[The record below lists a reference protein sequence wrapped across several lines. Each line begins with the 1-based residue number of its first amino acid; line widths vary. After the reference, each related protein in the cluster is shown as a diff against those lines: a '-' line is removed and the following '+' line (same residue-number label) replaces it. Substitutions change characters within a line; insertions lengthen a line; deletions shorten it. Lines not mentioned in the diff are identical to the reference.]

1 MDTSRDVR
9 MLVKEYQDIV
19 NYASKSSDGT
29 EKLEDIEKL
38 LVSDAE
44 WSANA
49 AAHLLDLANSYGS
62 FMLKNAL
69 ALSLALGIKDGE
81 IGF

>member
-1 MDTSRDVR
+1 METSTDVR

-29 EKLEDIEKL
+29 EELEDIEKL

-44 WSANA
+44 WSPNA
-49 AAHLLDLANSYGS
+49 AAHLFDLANSYGS
-62 FMLKNAL
+62 FMLRNAL
-69 ALSLALGIKDGE
+69 ALSLALGINDGE